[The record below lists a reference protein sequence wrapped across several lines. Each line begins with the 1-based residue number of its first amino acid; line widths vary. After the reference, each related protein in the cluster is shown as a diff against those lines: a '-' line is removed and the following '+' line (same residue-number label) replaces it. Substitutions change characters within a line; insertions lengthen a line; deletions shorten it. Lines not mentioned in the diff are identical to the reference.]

1 MLNVELFWNAFDPLA
16 KELEE
21 LEELEEAFKTKTYY
35 GQLGL

>member
-21 LEELEEAFKTKTYY
+21 LEEAFKTKTYY